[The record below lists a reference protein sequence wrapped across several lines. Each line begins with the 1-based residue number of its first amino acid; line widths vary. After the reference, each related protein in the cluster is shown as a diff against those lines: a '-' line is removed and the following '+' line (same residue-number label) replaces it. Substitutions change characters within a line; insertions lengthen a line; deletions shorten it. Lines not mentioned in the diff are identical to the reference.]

1 MATPTRRW
9 TFIIGGTLI
18 ALLITGFAAFQ
29 YAIHALKGQVE
40 SALGPQGEVQEI
52 RVSLTSVEII
62 GIRIK
67 APAPES
73 GKSATW
79 PAADQLRA
87 DRILIVP
94 SLFDLLTA
102 RVALQTIRIEGAYIS
117 MLRTKDG
124 QMKILPGLLEAHKK
138 AASDKNQQ
146 GTQKALPISI
156 GTIELVNGI
165 IEFYDASVKTPAHKL
180 RIEQINAGVDKVNLP
195 GLDGFSTINLTGV
208 LKGVQQ
214 DGKITIS
221 GTVEFASKELGIAT
235 RLRGVDLIALQ
246 PYLIKAS
253 ESGVKKGSLDLDL
266 NASVQKGKLRAP
278 GTLTLKNLELSSS
291 SGMIMGMPRSAAVGA
306 MKNRDGNIPVKFVLE
321 GDINDPR
328 FSLNE
333 NLTTRIGVSLAK
345 SLGVSIEHLA
355 IGIGSVGSGSVKSI
369 GESLGSLIKK

>member
-1 MATPTRRW
+1 MATLTRRW

-29 YAIHALKGQVE
+29 FAIHALKGQVE
-40 SALGPQGEVQEI
+40 SALGPQGEVKEI

-67 APAPES
+67 APTTES

-94 SLFDLLTA
+94 SIFDLLTA

-138 AASDKNQQ
+138 AASDNNQQ
-146 GTQKALPISI
+146 GSKKALPISI
-156 GTIELVNGI
+156 GTIELINGV

-180 RIEQINAGVDKVNLP
+180 RIEQINAGIDKVNLP

-221 GTVEFASKELGIAT
+221 GTVEFASKELGIAA

-291 SGMIMGMPRSAAVGA
+291 SGMIMGMPRNAAVGA

-355 IGIGSVGSGSVKSI
+355 IGIGSVGSGTVKSI